1 MNSSDYFKRGERTF
15 PVILGIL
22 LGIRL
27 ASVFACIGEYNS
39 FDGYELKTAVLQ
51 IFLNRILEDVNIV
64 RKTEALAREVLGII
78 HMDIFKLPFLE
89 SVVNNVV
96 FKKTLGRRKRE
107 FKISINR
114 TKN

>member
-1 MNSSDYFKRGERTF
+1 MLNS
-15 PVILGIL
+15 
-22 LGIRL
+22 
-27 ASVFACIGEYNS
+27 
-39 FDGYELKTAVLQ
+39 
-51 IFLNRILEDVNIV
+51 V
-64 RKTEALAREVLGII
+64 RKAGAPAREVLGII

-107 FKISINR
+107 FKTSINR

>member
-1 MNSSDYFKRGERTF
+1 MLNS
-15 PVILGIL
+15 
-22 LGIRL
+22 
-27 ASVFACIGEYNS
+27 
-39 FDGYELKTAVLQ
+39 
-51 IFLNRILEDVNIV
+51 V
-64 RKTEALAREVLGII
+64 RKTGAPAREVLGII

>member
-1 MNSSDYFKRGERTF
+1 MLNS
-15 PVILGIL
+15 
-22 LGIRL
+22 
-27 ASVFACIGEYNS
+27 
-39 FDGYELKTAVLQ
+39 
-51 IFLNRILEDVNIV
+51 V
-64 RKTEALAREVLGII
+64 RKTGAPAREVLGII

-107 FKISINR
+107 FKTSINR